1 MSKIQAYSD
10 SALLD
15 LLKAQDTPAFE
26 EIYRRYWR
34 VLYSLAYR
42 RLQSREVAEEI
53 VQDIFTS
60 LWIHRN
66 TVAIQSLSAYLNS
79 AVKYKV
85 INHLSREMSRQAYT
99 HEQRLHGAL
108 THDNCTE
115 ESVLHDDLKVA
126 LEREIEKLPAK
137 RRQIVRLHKKED
149 LSLKQVATQLG
160 ISEKTAENQYGKALK
175 VLKLNLKHFTFF
187 SILFFAVATAPSI
200 VG

>member
-34 VLYSLAYR
+34 SLYSIAYR

-66 TVAIQSLSAYLNS
+66 TAVIQSLSAYLNS

-99 HEQRLHGAL
+99 YEQRLQGVHA
-108 THDNCTE
+108 HDNCTE
-115 ESVLHDDLKVA
+115 ESVLHDDLNVA

-187 SILFFAVATAPSI
+187 SLLLFATATLWYYA
-200 VG
+200 G